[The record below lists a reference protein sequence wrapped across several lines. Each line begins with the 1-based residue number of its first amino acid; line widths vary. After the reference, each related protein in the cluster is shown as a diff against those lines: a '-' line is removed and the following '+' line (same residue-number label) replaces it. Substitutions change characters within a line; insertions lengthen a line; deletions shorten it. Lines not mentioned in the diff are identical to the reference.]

1 MLGLNH
7 IVKVQQLQITENIP
21 VSHIVNFEK
30 TPIILN
36 LVGRFLSYHLW
47 VLGAKFTMSKL
58 AYIVVMRVIFLICS
72 DPSILMGQCID
83 PSMYCLSLETK
94 GPNIAIV
101 VVKFVQFWRK
111 PNNVQVCSISF
122 VDDVYNVQ
130 SSCGRFWGISLNLA
144 SSPGQMSFR
153 AWGCK
158 FIDGVRGNESGLW
171 HVIYWMKVPHLI
183 WHRLRNVVF
192 FLQKMR
198 FHEKFCLGSLTS
210 VMKLPPCCR
219 RCRKNS

>member
-1 MLGLNH
+1 MSFGGKIHHVQISLHCSNESYFSHLLWSIH
-7 IVKVQQLQITENIP
+7 IDGSVQERRNSSVLAME
-21 VSHIVNFEK
+21 
-30 TPIILN
+30 L
-36 LVGRFLSYHLW
+36 RLS
-47 VLGAKFTMSKL
+47 
-58 AYIVVMRVIFLICS
+58 
-72 DPSILMGQCID
+72 CID

-183 WHRLRNVVF
+183 WHRLRNVFF